1 MTEKKPQTPRELLDG
16 ILAFIATTR
25 EHVEEGGE
33 VDLDGLDEKV
43 RELCE
48 AVLDMPKPE
57 ADTYAEELQT
67 MAEDLTLL
75 KASMEKA
82 QKEVRQQVEA
92 LNLRHKAAKAYK
104 TSEATKPAGN
114 PKDKK

>member
-1 MTEKKPQTPRELLDG
+1 MTVKNTQTPRELLEG
-16 ILAFIATTR
+16 IMAFIATTR
-25 EHVEEGGE
+25 EHVEQGGE

-57 ADTYAEELQT
+57 ADSYADELHRMGEE
-67 MAEDLTLL
+67 LTLL
-75 KASMEKA
+75 KADMEKA
-82 QKEVRQQVEA
+82 QKEVREQVDA

-104 TSEATKPAGN
+104 ITEATKPAN
-114 PKDKK
+114 TKKDKD